1 MPPAKRPGNW
11 QRISDEGE
19 GRLFA
24 AGGVLLE
31 ALLLYGPRTGDVPVT
46 QQTEPVGVRF
56 ENGYMVAGKEHWAD
70 VWHSMISSSAYPY
83 TRARTVYREYV
94 WRE

>member
-1 MPPAKRPGNW
+1 MAPAKRPGNW

-19 GRLFA
+19 RRLFA
-24 AGGVLLE
+24 AGGRSAA
-31 ALLLYGPRTGDVPVT
+31 ALLVYGPRTENVSVT
-46 QQTEPVGVRF
+46 EQTESACVRF
-56 ENGYMVAGKEHWAD
+56 ENGHVVAGKEHWAD

>member
-1 MPPAKRPGNW
+1 MKARG
-11 QRISDEGE
+11 GF
-19 GRLFA
+19 LLLA
-24 AGGVLLE
+24 GVLLA

-56 ENGYMVAGKEHWAD
+56 ENGHVVAGKEHWAD